1 MADMKTT
8 DPGSDLGIA
17 HATQLQP
24 IEDIAAKLDI
34 PASAIFRYGPY
45 KGKIGLDFAAE
56 SLIKSP
62 RGKLILV
69 TAISPTP
76 AGEGKTTTTIGLGDA
91 LRLRGK
97 RAAICLREPSLGP
110 CFGSKGGA
118 TGGGHAQV
126 APMQEINLHFTGD
139 LHAIGA
145 AHNLLAS
152 MIDNHIYW
160 GNTLNL
166 DPRRISW
173 RRVVDLNDR
182 ALRQIVV
189 GLGGPANGYP
199 RETGFDITA
208 ASEVMA
214 IFCLAR
220 SLADLEQRLAWIVIG
235 QDRDRRF
242 VRAGELQAAGAMAAL
257 LKDALA
263 PNLAQTLEGTPAF
276 IHGGPFANI
285 AHGCNSVLAT
295 GTALG
300 LADYVVTEAG
310 FGADLG
316 AEKFLDIKMPQSRPD
331 ALRRRHRRDA
341 AGVENAWRGG
351 AEGDRPGERR
361 SGPGRNLEPGPA
373 CREYAQI
380 RPAGRGRRQSFH
392 RRHAGGAGGGDRDL
406 RAHRRPG
413 GALQPL
419 GGRRRRRSG
428 AGGCRPRLGRNR
440 YAIPAALPRRSAA
453 RR

>member
-45 KGKIGLDFAAE
+45 KGKVGLDFAVE
-56 SLIKSP
+56 SLVKSP
-62 RGKLILV
+62 RGKLVLV

-91 LRLRGK
+91 LRLRGQ
-97 RAAICLREPSLGP
+97 RTAICLREPSLGP

-189 GLGGPANGYP
+189 GLGGPANGHP

-214 IFCLAR
+214 IFCLAE
-220 SLADLEQRLAWIVIG
+220 SLADLEERLAQIVIG

-242 VRAGELQAAGAMAAL
+242 VRW
-257 LKDALA
+257 
-263 PNLAQTLEGTPAF
+263 
-276 IHGGPFANI
+276 
-285 AHGCNSVLAT
+285 
-295 GTALG
+295 
-300 LADYVVTEAG
+300 
-310 FGADLG
+310 
-316 AEKFLDIKMPQSRPD
+316 
-331 ALRRRHRRDA
+331 RR
-341 AGVENAWRGG
+341 
-351 AEGDRPGERR
+351 
-361 SGPGRNLEPGPA
+361 
-373 CREYAQI
+373 C
-380 RPAGRGRRQSFH
+380 
-392 RRHAGGAGGGDRDL
+392 
-406 RAHRRPG
+406 
-413 GALQPL
+413 
-419 GGRRRRRSG
+419 
-428 AGGCRPRLGRNR
+428 
-440 YAIPAALPRRSAA
+440 
-453 RR
+453 